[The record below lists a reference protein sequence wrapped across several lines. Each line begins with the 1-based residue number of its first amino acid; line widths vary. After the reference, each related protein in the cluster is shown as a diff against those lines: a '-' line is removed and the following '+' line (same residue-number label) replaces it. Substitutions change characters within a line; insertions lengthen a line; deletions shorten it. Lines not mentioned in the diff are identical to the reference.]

1 MKSISVSDEL
11 HEWIMDHKNK
21 ERSSAEK
28 VIFALI
34 GQKEALIPAKTGY
47 DKLGAVAAGK
57 GAIVVHLA
65 NNRTT
70 YVYS

>member
-1 MKSISVSDEL
+1 
-11 HEWIMDHKNK
+11 MDHKNN

-34 GQKEALIPAKTGY
+34 GKNEPLIPKQEGY

-57 GAIVVHLA
+57 GAVVVHLA
-65 NNRTT
+65 NKRG
-70 YVYS
+70 

>member
-11 HEWIMDHKNK
+11 HEWIVDHKNK

-34 GQKEALIPAKTGY
+34 GNGETLIPEKSGY
-47 DKLGAVAAGK
+47 DTLGAVAAGK
-57 GAIVVHLA
+57 GAIVVYLA
-65 NNRTT
+65 NKRG
-70 YVYS
+70 